1 MLNLYI
7 RPAASE
13 DIDEIVDYLVGESVP
28 TAQGFVRDL
37 QKCFDLLT
45 ENPKIG
51 VQREHR
57 SVALS
62 GMRMFPLKKFSTYLV
77 FYISDDQTINV
88 VRVLHGQLDIERLF
102 DDLGNSSID

>member
-7 RPAASE
+7 RPAASD

-28 TAQGFVRDL
+28 AAQGFVKDL

-51 VQREHR
+51 VQREYR
-57 SVALS
+57 STALS

-77 FYISDDQTINV
+77 IYLPDDQTIDI
-88 VRVLHGQLDIERLF
+88 VRVLHGRRNIEQLFSET
-102 DDLGNSSID
+102 S

>member
-51 VQREHR
+51 VQREYR

-62 GMRMFPLKKFSTYLV
+62 GMWIFPLKEFSTYLV
-77 FYISDDQTINV
+77 FYLSDDQTIDI
-88 VRVLHGQLDIERLF
+88 VRVLHGKRDIERLF
-102 DDLGNSSID
+102 GQASASE